1 MNKILSILA
10 LTVFIYSSC
19 KKEEDLTMPR
29 LFRPVSVGV
38 LTADSNTIEAAW
50 QPINGAAGYQIE
62 VSRDT
67 FKTIDMSMTVDSSAA
82 AIKKLSFNQL
92 YQVQV
97 KALARDTTMNSMWS
111 NLGAVKT
118 LSSIFRMPGV
128 NDITLSSV
136 RARWVTKGAPVTSIK
151 VVKRSDKSVVATI
164 TLSATDLTN
173 EYVVIDGLDASTQ
186 YTMYLYSG
194 NDERGFVDFSTK
206 APFTGTIIDL
216 TVITGRPGVLADTI
230 TKVPSGST
238 ILLTRG
244 ETYTISSAI
253 AIDRSLTI
261 MSAPDLTNP
270 IKARIFFTSN
280 FVFGAGA
287 TIDQIE
293 FNDVYLQSDNYG
305 SRYVFN
311 NTNSANIGKIVFTDS
326 RMEIFRGMC
335 RLQSGTVNI
344 GEFIINNCIVDSIGN
359 YFVLNINAASRVDN
373 ITFTNSTFY
382 KVESVLTSA
391 APSNSVTVSDCTFN
405 ETPLG
410 NNKNYYFDYNAL
422 NITNGF
428 NITNCIFGTGKVSG
442 SSTTVKDIRVG
453 SGTTVGVI
461 NSYKT
466 TDHDVAAGSEF
477 KTLTPANRK
486 STELWL
492 DPYKGIFFIAD
503 ATFPGRN
510 SAGDPRW
517 Q

>member
-10 LTVFIYSSC
+10 FIVLLYTSC

-29 LFRPVSVGV
+29 LFRPVSAGA
-38 LTADSNTIEAAW
+38 LTADSNTIEASW
-50 QPINGAAGYQIE
+50 QPIAGAAGYEIA

-67 FKTIDMSMTVDSSAA
+67 FRTIDMSISVDTSAA
-82 AIKKLSFNQL
+82 AIKKLFFNQL

-97 KALARDTTMNSMWS
+97 KALARDTTKNSMWS

-118 LSSIFRMPGV
+118 LSSIFRSPGV
-128 NDITLSSV
+128 NDITLNSV

-151 VVKRSDKSVVATI
+151 VLKKNDKSVVATI
-164 TLSATDLTN
+164 TLLATDLTN
-173 EYVVIDGLDASTQ
+173 EYVVINGLDASTQ

-238 ILLTRG
+238 ILLNRG

-253 AIDRSLTI
+253 AIDRTLTI

-270 IKARIFFTSN
+270 VKARILFTSN

-293 FNDVYLQSDNYG
+293 FNDVYLVSDNYG

-326 RMEIFRGMC
+326 RMEIFRGLC
-335 RLQSGTVNI
+335 RLQSGTANI

-359 YFVLNINAASRVDN
+359 YFVLNINATSKVDN

-391 APSNSVTVSDCTFN
+391 AASNSVTVSDCTFN

-422 NITNGF
+422 NVTNGF
-428 NITNCIFGTGKVSG
+428 NVTNCIFGTGKISG
-442 SSTTVKDIRVG
+442 GAITVKDIRVG
-453 SGTTVGVI
+453 SGTAVGVT
-461 NSYKT
+461 NSFKT
-466 TDHDVAAGSEF
+466 TDHEVAVGTEF
-477 KTLTPANRK
+477 KTLTSANRK
-486 STELWL
+486 STELWTA
-492 DPYKGIFFIAD
+492 PYNGIFIIAD
-503 ATFPGRN
+503 ATFTGRN

-517 Q
+517 R